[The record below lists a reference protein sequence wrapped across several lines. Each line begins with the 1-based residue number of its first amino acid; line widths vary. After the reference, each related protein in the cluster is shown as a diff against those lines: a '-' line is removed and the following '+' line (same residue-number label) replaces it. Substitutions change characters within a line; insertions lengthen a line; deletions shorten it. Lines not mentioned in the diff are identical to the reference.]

1 MYKKKVSIYTEAGIR
16 FFISSQIVKKNVDL
30 AGYKFV
36 IFCKFY
42 KLLLKKCFMDL
53 NLQHKL
59 RSAMNEKI
67 EKQKQEG
74 RDFLAANKSKEGVQ
88 ELEGGI
94 QYEIIKEG
102 TGVQPELS
110 DSITAHYKGALLS
123 GKEFDSSFKRNQP
136 FTARL
141 TQLIRGW
148 QIAIPLMKEGSHW
161 RLWIPSD
168 LAYGDRGAGADIPG
182 GATLLFEVELLKV
195 NK

>member
-1 MYKKKVSIYTEAGIR
+1 
-16 FFISSQIVKKNVDL
+16 
-30 AGYKFV
+30 
-36 IFCKFY
+36 
-42 KLLLKKCFMDL
+42 MDL
-53 NLQHKL
+53 NLQHRL
-59 RSAMNEKI
+59 RNAMNEKI
-67 EKQKQEG
+67 EKQRQEG
-74 RDFLAANKSKEGVQ
+74 RDFLATNKTKEGVK

-94 QYEIIKEG
+94 QYEVIKEG
-102 TGVQPELS
+102 SGLQPVLS
-110 DSITAHYKGALLS
+110 DSITAHYRGALLN

-141 TQLIRGW
+141 TQLIKGW

-195 NK
+195 NR